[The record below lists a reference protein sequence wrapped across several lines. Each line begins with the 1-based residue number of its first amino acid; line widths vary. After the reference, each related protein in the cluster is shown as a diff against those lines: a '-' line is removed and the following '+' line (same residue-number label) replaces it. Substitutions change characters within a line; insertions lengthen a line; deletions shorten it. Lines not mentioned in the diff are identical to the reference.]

1 MKLYNTM
8 TRKKEEFVPITPG
21 KVGMYSC
28 GPTVY
33 NYFHLGNA
41 RPFIVFDTLRR
52 YFEYLGYDV
61 TRVQNFTDIDD
72 KMINKANELGIT
84 VKELADRF
92 IREYYVDADGL
103 NVERPTVAPLQP
115 STLGRSSPLSKS
127 SFKTAWLT
135 KAKGT
140 FTTLPR
146 SFRGMLSCRARTW
159 MSWRLAPG
167 WTWLRS
173 SGTPWTSPCGR
184 PLSPASPAGI
194 PLGQGPA
201 GLARGVQRHEH
212 EIPWGDL

>member
-103 NVERPTVAPLQP
+103 NVEPVSYTHLDVYKRQMMAQWAPLLLMRFRRVYISLVLVLEMALP
-115 STLGRSSPLSKS
+115 SVRVISTS
-127 SFKTAWLT
+127 T
-135 KAKGT
+135 
-140 FTTLPR
+140 PR
-146 SFRGMLSCRARTW
+146 S
-159 MSWRLAPG
+159 
-167 WTWLRS
+167 
-173 SGTPWTSPCGR
+173 
-184 PLSPASPAGI
+184 
-194 PLGQGPA
+194 
-201 GLARGVQRHEH
+201 
-212 EIPWGDL
+212 